1 MQPDSET
8 TQAIVSKLRAGSGN
22 FDALFQRHRQA
33 LKAAVR
39 LRLDAR
45 TRARFD
51 ASDVIQET
59 HAEAYRRLEDYL
71 VRQPMP
77 FQLWLRKTAIEQ
89 LIMLRRKHVGAEQR
103 SVKRERALSRD
114 SAARIALRLIAASP
128 SPSEVI
134 NERERAEGVRR
145 AISQLPAAD
154 QEILLMRIY
163 EGLSYEEIGCVLSI
177 EPAAARQRNGR
188 AIIRLHQ
195 LLVESGMT
203 ESQL

>member
-1 MQPDSET
+1 
-8 TQAIVSKLRAGSGN
+8 
-22 FDALFQRHRQA
+22 
-33 LKAAVR
+33 
-39 LRLDAR
+39 
-45 TRARFD
+45 
-51 ASDVIQET
+51 
-59 HAEAYRRLEDYL
+59 
-71 VRQPMP
+71 MP